1 MSNELQ
7 SRRNYG
13 LGFDPFF
20 GTLQDNFFD
29 SFLSKESSQSLKTDI
44 QENDQNYEV
53 QVELSGVKKDD
64 INMNY
69 SNGVLNIDAKKDSF
83 TDHSDKDGN
92 MMLSER
98 NYGSL
103 SRSYRLPNVNSDEI
117 NAKFE
122 NGVLKVTLPK
132 LTKSQNTNNIEIN

>member
-1 MSNELQ
+1 MANELQ

-20 GTLQDNFFD
+20 DTLQDNFFD
-29 SFLSKESSQSLKTDI
+29 AFLSKGANQSLKTDI
-44 QENDQNYEV
+44 KDNENDYEV
-53 QVELSGVKKDD
+53 EVELSGVKKDD
-64 INMNY
+64 ISMNY
-69 SNGVLNIDAKKDSF
+69 HDGVLNIDAKKDSF
-83 TDHSDKDGN
+83 ADHSDQEGN

-117 NAKFE
+117 NAKFD

-132 LTKSQNTNNIEIN
+132 LTKAQKSSNIEIN